1 MLIINIDMHTYL
13 EKISTKRSSSYN
25 ALQYAF
31 SDAMDHPGL
40 IGIFYNNPEFGD
52 EIKKQ
57 CKQKGIGFGE
67 RFGAKGVSVEA
78 LLQLQEPMENYWF
91 EISPFDFMSIP
102 TSQREQLINIYNII
116 VHDYIDGGYHVEL
129 VLPKSYLNDNRI
141 LNASGAM
148 DKFGNETLNIP
159 VFPHITYMEAVR
171 TKNIV
176 PESIV
181 DIPKDKICL
190 FPNHK
195 PRPGRLATLA
205 RLNELEI
212 LDPHVDW
219 SLTVNWEEEGELGD
233 YFKSPNVSLGRY
245 GHSLIQSESVEKFV
259 KLYKSALPKVLPN
272 STIELFKDCIPLNKR
287 YAGKY
292 VWKIACETY
301 PHIKFNTEKTFKGF
315 MAGIPVLTLGP
326 KNLNKW
332 LIDAGYEM
340 EYSELYDHL
349 DFGEE
354 RIEAVIDT
362 MVSKTPDVQKI
373 KHNHKLSH
381 DVSFLTSLI
390 VKPLAERIVSKWQ

>member
-1 MLIINIDMHTYL
+1 MLIINIGMTYL
-13 EKISTKRSSSYN
+13 EKISTTRSSTYN
-25 ALQYAF
+25 NLQYAF

-78 LLQLQEPMENYWF
+78 LLQLTEPMDNYWF

-102 TSQREQLINIYNII
+102 TSQREQLISVYNII
-116 VHDYIDGGYHVEL
+116 VFDYIDGGYHVEL

-171 TKNIV
+171 TENTV
-176 PESIV
+176 PESII
-181 DIPKDKICL
+181 DTKKEKLCL

-205 RLNELEI
+205 RLHELEI
-212 LDPHVDW
+212 LDEHVDW
-219 SLTVNWEEEGELGD
+219 SLTVNWDEEGELGD
-233 YFKSPNVSLGRY
+233 YFKSPNVSIGRY

-259 KLYKSALPKVLPN
+259 KAYKNDLPKVLPN

-287 YAGKY
+287 YAGNY

-315 MAGIPVLTLGP
+315 LAGIPVLTLGP

-332 LIDAGYEM
+332 LIDVGFKM
-340 EYSELYDHL
+340 QYSELYDHL
-349 DFGEE
+349 EFGEE

-362 MVSKTPDVQKI
+362 IVSKTPNTYQV
-373 KHNHKLSH
+373 KHNYRLMH
-381 DVSFLTSLI
+381 DVPFLCNLI
-390 VKPLAERIVSKWQ
+390 VKPLAERIISKWL